1 MREAAMRSILLV
13 VALLLSYAGNAY
25 SQKAVIVVRHA
36 ERADDSKDTRL
47 SAQGIERAKSL
58 ARVLRDAE
66 ISAVYVTQY
75 RRTLE
80 TAEPVMKN
88 RNLKPV
94 AVPSDDVAGLVR
106 KVRSD
111 HAGQVVLIVGHSDTV
126 PDIIQA
132 FGYLQPVTVETSEFD
147 NLFIVVP
154 QPAGPPT
161 VIRLRY

>member
-1 MREAAMRSILLV
+1 MRSS
-13 VALLLSYAGNAY
+13 LLLAGLFLGFAAGAYA
-25 SQKAVIVVRHA
+25 QKAVIIVRHA

-47 SAQGIERAKSL
+47 SPKGIERAKSL

-80 TAEPVMKN
+80 TAQSVVES

-94 AVPSDDVAGLVR
+94 TISSDDVEGLVR
-106 KVRSD
+106 KVRAD
-111 HAGQVVLIVGHSDTV
+111 HADQVVLVVGHSDTV
-126 PDIIQA
+126 PDIIRALGHLEQ
-132 FGYLQPVTVETSEFD
+132 VTVETSEFD
-147 NLFIVVP
+147 NLFVVVP
-154 QPAGPPT
+154 QTAGPPS